1 MKILDLEQRSQEW
14 LDFHEGRIS
23 GSSAKDYSSVRY
35 IPKAELVE
43 FAQSKG
49 HDFPKNLTMDN
60 IRAMLT
66 EDELNELYAN
76 VQINDSIYK
85 LIAQRIAKPI
95 NPNDYADRIP
105 EGATYSAML
114 RGQILEDE
122 ARELISE
129 KLGKQIIP
137 GRVWQSDVN
146 EYMICSPDGE
156 IAKSIDEYTD
166 IIEAVEIKCLDSW
179 KVVKAY
185 YEKRPPLDYEAQII
199 QYFLVNENLQKL
211 YFCIY
216 SDVFTNPD
224 LELQIFELKREDYQE
239 KIELTGRVQNATLK
253 LVEREVQKLMF

>member
-43 FAQSKG
+43 FAESKG
-49 HDFPKNLTMDN
+49 YDFPKNLTMDN
-60 IRAMLT
+60 IKSMLT

-95 NPNDYADRIP
+95 NPNDYTLP

-114 RGQILEDE
+114 RGQILEEE

-129 KLGKQIIP
+129 KLGKNIIP
-137 GRVWQSDVN
+137 GRVWQSEEN

-156 IAKSIDEYTD
+156 FEDET
-166 IIEAVEIKCLDSW
+166 EAVEIKCLDSW

-185 YEKRPPLDYEAQII
+185 YEKHPPSEYKPQIL
-199 QYFLVNENLQKL
+199 QYFVVNDKLKKL

-216 SDVFTNPD
+216 SDVFSNPD
-224 LELQIFELKREDYQE
+224 LGLQIFELNREDYKE
-239 KIELTGRVQNATLK
+239 EIEIVKRVENATLE
-253 LVEREVQKLMF
+253 LVEKEAQKLMF

>member
-43 FAQSKG
+43 FAESKG
-49 HDFPKNLTMDN
+49 YDFPKNLTMDN

-114 RGQILEDE
+114 RGQILEEE
-122 ARELISE
+122 ARDLISE

-156 IAKSIDEYTD
+156 IVDDTGKVS
-166 IIEAVEIKCLDSW
+166 EAVEIKCLDSW

-185 YEKRPPLDYEAQII
+185 YEKRPPLEYEAQII

-224 LELQIFELKREDYQE
+224 LGLQIFELKREDYRE
-239 KIELTGRVQNATLK
+239 KIELTGRVQNATLG
-253 LVEREVQKLMF
+253 LVEKEVQKLMF

>member
-35 IPKAELVE
+35 IPKTELVE
-43 FAQSKG
+43 FAESKG
-49 HDFPKNLTMDN
+49 YEFPKNLTMDN

-95 NPNDYADRIP
+95 NPNDYTLP

-129 KLGKQIIP
+129 KLGKKIIP
-137 GRVWQSDVN
+137 GRVWQSEEN

-156 IAKSIDEYTD
+156 IVDDTGKVS
-166 IIEAVEIKCLDSW
+166 EAVEIKCLDSW

-185 YEKRPPLDYEAQII
+185 YEKHPPLDYEAQII

-224 LELQIFELKREDYQE
+224 LGLQIFELKREDYRE
-239 KIELTGRVQNATLK
+239 KIELTGRVQNATLG

>member
-35 IPKAELVE
+35 IPKTELVE
-43 FAQSKG
+43 FAESKG
-49 HDFPKNLTMDN
+49 YEFPKNLTMDN
-60 IRAMLT
+60 IRAMMT

-95 NPNDYADRIP
+95 NPNDYTLP

-114 RGQILEDE
+114 RGQILEEE
-122 ARELISE
+122 ARELTSE

-137 GRVWQSDVN
+137 GRVWQSEVN

-156 IAKSIDEYTD
+156 IVDDTGKVS
-166 IIEAVEIKCLDSW
+166 EAVEIKCLDSW

-185 YEKRPPLDYEAQII
+185 YEKHPPLDYEAQII

-224 LELQIFELKREDYQE
+224 LGLQIFELKREDYRE
-239 KIELTGRVQNATLK
+239 KIELTGRVQNATLG

>member
-43 FAQSKG
+43 FAESKG
-49 HDFPKNLTMDN
+49 YEFSKNLTMDN
-60 IRAMLT
+60 IKAMLT

-95 NPNDYADRIP
+95 NPNDYTLP
-105 EGATYSAML
+105 EGVTYSAML

-129 KLGKQIIP
+129 KLGKKIIP
-137 GRVWQSDVN
+137 GRVWQSEEN

-156 IAKSIDEYTD
+156 IVDDTGKVS
-166 IIEAVEIKCLDSW
+166 EAVEIKCLDSW

-185 YEKRPPLDYEAQII
+185 YEKHPPLDYEAQII

-224 LELQIFELKREDYQE
+224 LGLQIFELKREDYRE
-239 KIELTGRVQNATLK
+239 KIELTGRVQNATLG

>member
-35 IPKAELVE
+35 IPKTELVE
-43 FAQSKG
+43 FAESKG
-49 HDFPKNLTMDN
+49 YEFPKNLTMDN

-95 NPNDYADRIP
+95 NPNDYTLP

-114 RGQILEDE
+114 RGQILEEE

-129 KLGKQIIP
+129 KLGKKIIP
-137 GRVWQSDVN
+137 GRVWQSEEN

-156 IAKSIDEYTD
+156 IVDDTGKVS
-166 IIEAVEIKCLDSW
+166 EAVEIKCLDSW

-185 YEKRPPLDYEAQII
+185 YEKHPPLDYEAQII

-216 SDVFTNPD
+216 SDVFTNPE
-224 LELQIFELKREDYQE
+224 LGLQIFELKREDYRE
-239 KIELTGRVQNATLK
+239 KIELTGRVQNATLG

>member
-35 IPKAELVE
+35 IPKTELVE
-43 FAQSKG
+43 FAESKG
-49 HDFPKNLTMDN
+49 YEFPKNLTMDN

-95 NPNDYADRIP
+95 NPNDYVDRIP

-114 RGQILEDE
+114 RGQILEEE

-137 GRVWQSDVN
+137 GRVWQSEEN

-156 IAKSIDEYTD
+156 IVDDTGKVS
-166 IIEAVEIKCLDSW
+166 EAVEIKCLDSW

-185 YEKRPPLDYEAQII
+185 YEKHPPLDYEAQII

-224 LELQIFELKREDYQE
+224 LGLQIFELKREDYRE
-239 KIELTGRVQNATLK
+239 KIELTGRVQNATLG

>member
-43 FAQSKG
+43 FAESKG
-49 HDFPKNLTMDN
+49 YEFPKNLTMDN

-95 NPNDYADRIP
+95 NPNDYADRLN
-105 EGATYSAML
+105 GATYSAML
-114 RGQILEDE
+114 RGQILEEE
-122 ARELISE
+122 ARDLISE
-129 KLGKQIIP
+129 KLGKRIIP
-137 GRVWQSDVN
+137 GRVWQSEEN

-156 IAKSIDEYTD
+156 FEDET
-166 IIEAVEIKCLDSW
+166 EAIEIKCLDSW

-185 YEKRPPLDYEAQII
+185 YEKHPPAEYKPQIL
-199 QYFLVNENLQKL
+199 QYFVVNDKLKKL

-216 SDVFTNPD
+216 SDVFSNPD
-224 LELQIFELKREDYQE
+224 LGLQIFELNREDYKE
-239 KIELTGRVQNATLK
+239 EIEIVKRVENATLE
-253 LVEREVQKLMF
+253 LVEKEVQKLMF

>member
-35 IPKAELVE
+35 IPKTELVE
-43 FAQSKG
+43 FAESKG
-49 HDFPKNLTMDN
+49 YEFPKNLTMDN

-95 NPNDYADRIP
+95 NPNDYADRLD
-105 EGATYSAML
+105 GATYSAML
-114 RGQILEDE
+114 RGQILEEE
-122 ARELISE
+122 ARDLISE
-129 KLGKQIIP
+129 KLGKKIIP
-137 GRVWQSDVN
+137 GRVWQSEEN

-156 IAKSIDEYTD
+156 FEDET
-166 IIEAVEIKCLDSW
+166 EAVEIKCLDSW

-185 YEKRPPLDYEAQII
+185 YEKHPPSEYKPQIL
-199 QYFLVNENLQKL
+199 QYFVVNEKLKKL

-216 SDVFTNPD
+216 SDVFSNPD
-224 LELQIFELKREDYQE
+224 LGLQIFELNREDYKE
-239 KIELTGRVQNATLK
+239 EIEIVKRVENATLE
-253 LVEREVQKLMF
+253 LVEKEVQKLMF

>member
-43 FAQSKG
+43 FAESKG
-49 HDFPKNLTMDN
+49 YEFPKNLTMDN

-114 RGQILEDE
+114 RGQILEEE

-137 GRVWQSDVN
+137 GRVWQSEEN

-156 IAKSIDEYTD
+156 IVDDTGKVS
-166 IIEAVEIKCLDSW
+166 EAVEIKCLDSW

-185 YEKRPPLDYEAQII
+185 YEKRPPLEYEAQII

-224 LELQIFELKREDYQE
+224 LGLQIFELKREDYRE
-239 KIELTGRVQNATLK
+239 KIELTGRVQNATLG

>member
-43 FAQSKG
+43 FAESKG
-49 HDFPKNLTMDN
+49 YEFPKNLTMDN

-95 NPNDYADRIP
+95 NPNDYADRLN
-105 EGATYSAML
+105 GVTYSAML
-114 RGQILEDE
+114 RGQILEEE

-129 KLGKQIIP
+129 KLGKKIIP
-137 GRVWQSDVN
+137 GRVWQSEEN

-156 IAKSIDEYTD
+156 FEDET
-166 IIEAVEIKCLDSW
+166 EAVEIKCLDSW

-185 YEKRPPLDYEAQII
+185 YEKHPPSEYKPQIL
-199 QYFLVNENLQKL
+199 QYFVVNDKLKKL

-216 SDVFTNPD
+216 SDVFSNPD
-224 LELQIFELKREDYQE
+224 LGLQIFELNREDYKE
-239 KIELTGRVQNATLK
+239 EIEIVKRVENATLE
-253 LVEREVQKLMF
+253 LVEKEVQKLMF

>member
-1 MKILDLEQRSQEW
+1 MKILDIEQRSQEW

-35 IPKAELVE
+35 IPKTELVE
-43 FAQSKG
+43 FTESKG
-49 HDFPKNLTMDN
+49 YEFPKNLTMDN

-114 RGQILEDE
+114 RGQILEEE

-129 KLGKQIIP
+129 KLGKKIIP
-137 GRVWQSDVN
+137 GRVWQSEEN

-156 IAKSIDEYTD
+156 IVDDTGKVS
-166 IIEAVEIKCLDSW
+166 EAVEIKCLDSW

-185 YEKRPPLDYEAQII
+185 YEKHPPLDYEAQII

-216 SDVFTNPD
+216 SDVFTNPE
-224 LELQIFELKREDYQE
+224 LGLQIFELKREDYRE
-239 KIELTGRVQNATLK
+239 KIELTGRVQNATLG

>member
-43 FAQSKG
+43 FAESKG
-49 HDFPKNLTMDN
+49 YDFPKNLTIDN
-60 IRAMLT
+60 IKAMLT

-137 GRVWQSDVN
+137 GRVWQSEEN

-156 IAKSIDEYTD
+156 IVDDTGKVS
-166 IIEAVEIKCLDSW
+166 EAVEIKCLDSW

-185 YEKRPPLDYEAQII
+185 YEKRPPLEYEAQII

-224 LELQIFELKREDYQE
+224 LGLQIFELKREDYQE
-239 KIELTGRVQNATLK
+239 KIELTGRVQNATLG

>member
-43 FAQSKG
+43 FAESKG
-49 HDFPKNLTMDN
+49 YEFPKNLTMDN

-95 NPNDYADRIP
+95 NPNDYTLP

-114 RGQILEDE
+114 RGQILEEE

-129 KLGKQIIP
+129 KLGKKIIP
-137 GRVWQSDVN
+137 GRVWQSEEN

-156 IAKSIDEYTD
+156 FEDET
-166 IIEAVEIKCLDSW
+166 EAVEIKCLDSW

-185 YEKRPPLDYEAQII
+185 YEKHPPSEYKPQIL
-199 QYFLVNENLQKL
+199 QYFVVNEKLKRL

-216 SDVFTNPD
+216 SDVFSNPN
-224 LELQIFELKREDYQE
+224 LGLQIFELDREDYKEEIEIVKRVE
-239 KIELTGRVQNATLK
+239 KATLE
-253 LVEREVQKLMF
+253 LVEKEVQKLMF

>member
-23 GSSAKDYSSVRY
+23 GSSAKYYSSVRY

-43 FAQSKG
+43 FAESKG
-49 HDFPKNLTMDN
+49 YDFPKNLTMDN

-114 RGQILEDE
+114 RGQILEEE
-122 ARELISE
+122 ARDLISE

-156 IAKSIDEYTD
+156 IVDDTGKVS
-166 IIEAVEIKCLDSW
+166 EAVEIKCLDSW

-185 YEKRPPLDYEAQII
+185 YEKHPPLDYEAQII

-224 LELQIFELKREDYQE
+224 LGLQIFELKREDYRE
-239 KIELTGRVQNATLK
+239 KIELTGRVQNATLG
-253 LVEREVQKLMF
+253 LVEIEVQKLMF

>member
-43 FAQSKG
+43 FAESKG
-49 HDFPKNLTMDN
+49 YDFPKNLTMDN

-114 RGQILEDE
+114 RGQILEEE
-122 ARELISE
+122 ARDLISE

-156 IAKSIDEYTD
+156 IVDDTGKVS
-166 IIEAVEIKCLDSW
+166 EAVEIKCLDSW

-185 YEKRPPLDYEAQII
+185 YEKHPPLDYEAQII

-224 LELQIFELKREDYQE
+224 LGLQIFELKREDYRE
-239 KIELTGRVQNATLK
+239 KIELTGRVQNATLG

>member
-1 MKILDLEQRSQEW
+1 MKIIDLEQRSQEW
-14 LDFHEGRIS
+14 LEFHEGRIS

-43 FAQSKG
+43 FAESKG
-49 HDFPKNLTMDN
+49 YEFPENLTMDN

-95 NPNDYADRIP
+95 NPNDYTLP

-114 RGQILEDE
+114 RGQILEEE

-129 KLGKQIIP
+129 KLGKKIIP

-156 IAKSIDEYTD
+156 FEDET
-166 IIEAVEIKCLDSW
+166 EAVEIKCLDSW

-185 YEKRPPLDYEAQII
+185 YEKHPPSEYKPQIL
-199 QYFLVNENLQKL
+199 QYFVVNDKLKKL

-216 SDVFTNPD
+216 SDVFSNPE
-224 LELQIFELKREDYQE
+224 LGLQIFELNREDYKE
-239 KIELTGRVQNATLK
+239 EIEIVKRVENATLE
-253 LVEREVQKLMF
+253 LVEKKVQKLMF

>member
-43 FAQSKG
+43 FAESKG
-49 HDFPKNLTMDN
+49 YDFPKNLTMDN

-114 RGQILEDE
+114 RGQILEEE

-137 GRVWQSDVN
+137 GRVWQSEEN

-156 IAKSIDEYTD
+156 IVDDTGKVS
-166 IIEAVEIKCLDSW
+166 EAVEIKCLDSW

-185 YEKRPPLDYEAQII
+185 YEKHPPLDYEAQII

-216 SDVFTNPD
+216 SDVFTNPE
-224 LELQIFELKREDYQE
+224 LGLQIFELKREDYRE
-239 KIELTGRVQNATLK
+239 KIELTGRVQNATLG

>member
-35 IPKAELVE
+35 IPKTELVE
-43 FAQSKG
+43 FAESKG
-49 HDFPKNLTMDN
+49 YDFPKNLTMDN
-60 IRAMLT
+60 IRAMMT

-114 RGQILEDE
+114 RGQILEEE

-129 KLGKQIIP
+129 KLGKKIIP
-137 GRVWQSDVN
+137 GRVWQSEEN

-156 IAKSIDEYTD
+156 IVDDTGKVS
-166 IIEAVEIKCLDSW
+166 EAVEIKCLDSW

-185 YEKRPPLDYEAQII
+185 YEKHPPLDYEAQII

-224 LELQIFELKREDYQE
+224 LGLQIFELKREDYRE
-239 KIELTGRVQNATLK
+239 KIELTGRVQNATLG

>member
-35 IPKAELVE
+35 IPKAELIE
-43 FAQSKG
+43 FAESKG
-49 HDFPKNLTMDN
+49 YEFPKNLTMDN

-95 NPNDYADRIP
+95 NPNDYTLP

-114 RGQILEDE
+114 RGQILEEE

-129 KLGKQIIP
+129 KLGKKIIP

-156 IAKSIDEYTD
+156 FEDET
-166 IIEAVEIKCLDSW
+166 EAVEIKCLDSW

-185 YEKRPPLDYEAQII
+185 YEKRPPLEYEAQII

-224 LELQIFELKREDYQE
+224 LGLQIFELKREDYRE
-239 KIELTGRVQNATLK
+239 KIELTGRVQNATLG

>member
-1 MKILDLEQRSQEW
+1 MKILDIEQRSQEW

-43 FAQSKG
+43 FAESKG
-49 HDFPKNLTMDN
+49 YEFPKNLTMDN

-114 RGQILEDE
+114 RGQILEEE

-129 KLGKQIIP
+129 KLGKKIIP
-137 GRVWQSDVN
+137 GRVWQSEEN

-156 IAKSIDEYTD
+156 IVDDTGKVS
-166 IIEAVEIKCLDSW
+166 EAVEIKCLDSW

-185 YEKRPPLDYEAQII
+185 YEKHPPLDYEAQII

-224 LELQIFELKREDYQE
+224 LGLQIFELKREDYRE
-239 KIELTGRVQNATLK
+239 KIELTGRVQNATLG

>member
-43 FAQSKG
+43 FAESKG
-49 HDFPKNLTMDN
+49 YEFPKNLTMDN

-105 EGATYSAML
+105 DGATYSAML

-137 GRVWQSDVN
+137 GRVWQSEEN

-156 IAKSIDEYTD
+156 IVDDTGKVS
-166 IIEAVEIKCLDSW
+166 EAVEIKCLDSW

-185 YEKRPPLDYEAQII
+185 YEKHPPLDYEAQII

-216 SDVFTNPD
+216 SDVFTNPE
-224 LELQIFELKREDYQE
+224 LGLQIFELKREDYQE
-239 KIELTGRVQNATLK
+239 KIELTGRVQNATLG

>member
-23 GSSAKDYSSVRY
+23 GSSANDYSSVRY

-43 FAQSKG
+43 FAESKG
-49 HDFPKNLTMDN
+49 YEFPKNLTMDN

-95 NPNDYADRIP
+95 NPNDYTLP

-122 ARELISE
+122 ARDLISE
-129 KLGKQIIP
+129 KLGKKIIP
-137 GRVWQSDVN
+137 GRVWQSEEN

-156 IAKSIDEYTD
+156 FEDET
-166 IIEAVEIKCLDSW
+166 EAVEIKCLDSW

-185 YEKRPPLDYEAQII
+185 YEKHPPAEYKPQIL
-199 QYFLVNENLQKL
+199 QYFVVNEKLKKL

-216 SDVFTNPD
+216 SDVFSNPE
-224 LELQIFELKREDYQE
+224 LGLQIFELNREDYKE
-239 KIELTGRVQNATLK
+239 EIEIVKRVENATLE
-253 LVEREVQKLMF
+253 LVEKEVQKLMF

>member
-35 IPKAELVE
+35 IPKTELVE
-43 FAQSKG
+43 FAESKG
-49 HDFPKNLTMDN
+49 YEFPKNLTMDN

-95 NPNDYADRIP
+95 NPNDYADRLD
-105 EGATYSAML
+105 GATYSAML
-114 RGQILEDE
+114 RGQILEEE

-129 KLGKQIIP
+129 KLGKKIIP
-137 GRVWQSDVN
+137 GRVWQSEEN

-156 IAKSIDEYTD
+156 FEDET
-166 IIEAVEIKCLDSW
+166 EAVEIKCLDSW

-185 YEKRPPLDYEAQII
+185 YEKHPPSEYKPQIL
-199 QYFLVNENLQKL
+199 QYFVVNDKLKKL

-216 SDVFTNPD
+216 SDVFSNPD
-224 LELQIFELKREDYQE
+224 LGLQIFELNREDYKE
-239 KIELTGRVQNATLK
+239 EIEIVKRVENATLE
-253 LVEREVQKLMF
+253 LVEKEVQKLMF

>member
-43 FAQSKG
+43 FAESKG
-49 HDFPKNLTMDN
+49 YEFPKNLTMDN

-85 LIAQRIAKPI
+85 LIAQRIAKSI
-95 NPNDYADRIP
+95 NPNDYTLP

-114 RGQILEDE
+114 RGQILEEE

-129 KLGKQIIP
+129 KLGKKIIP
-137 GRVWQSDVN
+137 GRVWQSEEN

-156 IAKSIDEYTD
+156 FEDET
-166 IIEAVEIKCLDSW
+166 EAVEIKCLDSW

-185 YEKRPPLDYEAQII
+185 YEKHPPSEYKPQIL
-199 QYFLVNENLQKL
+199 QYFVVNDKLKKL

-216 SDVFTNPD
+216 SDVFSNPD
-224 LELQIFELKREDYQE
+224 LGLQIFELNREDYKE
-239 KIELTGRVQNATLK
+239 EIEIVKRVENATLE
-253 LVEREVQKLMF
+253 LVEKEVQKLMF

>member
-35 IPKAELVE
+35 IPKTELVE
-43 FAQSKG
+43 FAESKG
-49 HDFPKNLTMDN
+49 YEFPKNLTMDN

-95 NPNDYADRIP
+95 NPNDYADRLD
-105 EGATYSAML
+105 GATYSAML
-114 RGQILEDE
+114 RGQILEEE

-129 KLGKQIIP
+129 KLGKNIIP
-137 GRVWQSDVN
+137 GRVWQSEEN

-156 IAKSIDEYTD
+156 FEDET
-166 IIEAVEIKCLDSW
+166 EAVEIKCLDSW

-185 YEKRPPLDYEAQII
+185 YEKHPPSEYKPQIL
-199 QYFLVNENLQKL
+199 QYFVVNDKLKKL

-216 SDVFTNPD
+216 SDVFSNPD
-224 LELQIFELKREDYQE
+224 LGLQIFELNREDYKE
-239 KIELTGRVQNATLK
+239 EIEIVKRVENATLE
-253 LVEREVQKLMF
+253 LVEKEVQKLMF

>member
-35 IPKAELVE
+35 IPKTELVE
-43 FAQSKG
+43 FAESKG
-49 HDFPKNLTMDN
+49 YEFPKNLTMDN

-95 NPNDYADRIP
+95 NPNDYTLP

-114 RGQILEDE
+114 RGQILEEE

-129 KLGKQIIP
+129 KLGKKIIP
-137 GRVWQSDVN
+137 GRVWQSEEN

-156 IAKSIDEYTD
+156 FEDET
-166 IIEAVEIKCLDSW
+166 EAVEIKCLDSW

-185 YEKRPPLDYEAQII
+185 YEKHPPLDYEAQII

-224 LELQIFELKREDYQE
+224 LGLQIFELKREDYRE
-239 KIELTGRVQNATLK
+239 KIELTGRVQNAILG

>member
-43 FAQSKG
+43 FAESKG
-49 HDFPKNLTMDN
+49 YDFPKNLTMDN
-60 IRAMLT
+60 IKAMLT

-129 KLGKQIIP
+129 KLGKKIIP

-156 IAKSIDEYTD
+156 IVDDTGKVS
-166 IIEAVEIKCLDSW
+166 EAVEIKCLDSW

-185 YEKRPPLDYEAQII
+185 YEKHPPLDYEAQII

-224 LELQIFELKREDYQE
+224 LGLQIFELKREDYRE
-239 KIELTGRVQNATLK
+239 KIELTGRVQNATLG

>member
-35 IPKAELVE
+35 IPKTELVE
-43 FAQSKG
+43 FAESKG
-49 HDFPKNLTMDN
+49 YEFPKNLTMDN

-114 RGQILEDE
+114 RGQILEEE

-129 KLGKQIIP
+129 KLGKKIIP
-137 GRVWQSDVN
+137 GRVWQSEEN

-156 IAKSIDEYTD
+156 IVDDTGKVS
-166 IIEAVEIKCLDSW
+166 EAVEIKCLDSW

-185 YEKRPPLDYEAQII
+185 YEKHPPLDYEAQII

-224 LELQIFELKREDYQE
+224 LELQIFELKREDYRE
-239 KIELTGRVQNATLK
+239 KIELTGRVQNATLG

>member
-1 MKILDLEQRSQEW
+1 MKILDIEQRSQEW

-35 IPKAELVE
+35 IPKTELVE
-43 FAQSKG
+43 FAESKG
-49 HDFPKNLTMDN
+49 YEFPKNLTMDN
-60 IRAMLT
+60 IKAMLT

-129 KLGKQIIP
+129 KLGKKIIP
-137 GRVWQSDVN
+137 GRVWQSEEN

-156 IAKSIDEYTD
+156 IVDDTGKVS
-166 IIEAVEIKCLDSW
+166 EAVEIKCLDSW

-185 YEKRPPLDYEAQII
+185 YEKHPPLDYEAQII

-224 LELQIFELKREDYQE
+224 LGLQIFELKREDYRE
-239 KIELTGRVQNATLK
+239 KIELTGRVQNATLG

>member
-60 IRAMLT
+60 IKAMLT

-129 KLGKQIIP
+129 KLGKKIIP
-137 GRVWQSDVN
+137 GRVWQSEEN

-156 IAKSIDEYTD
+156 FEDET
-166 IIEAVEIKCLDSW
+166 EAVEIKCLDSW

-185 YEKRPPLDYEAQII
+185 YEKHPPSEYKPQIL
-199 QYFLVNENLQKL
+199 QYFVVNDKLKKL

-216 SDVFTNPD
+216 SDVFTNPE
-224 LELQIFELKREDYQE
+224 LGLQIFEVNREDYKE
-239 KIELTGRVQNATLK
+239 EIEIVKRVENATLE
-253 LVEREVQKLMF
+253 LVEKEVQKLMF

>member
-43 FAQSKG
+43 FAESKG
-49 HDFPKNLTMDN
+49 YDFPKNLTMDN
-60 IRAMLT
+60 IKAMLT

-95 NPNDYADRIP
+95 NPNDYTLP

-114 RGQILEDE
+114 RGQILEEE

-129 KLGKQIIP
+129 KLGKKIIP
-137 GRVWQSDVN
+137 GRVWQSEEN

-156 IAKSIDEYTD
+156 IVDDTGKVS
-166 IIEAVEIKCLDSW
+166 EAVEIKCLDSW

-185 YEKRPPLDYEAQII
+185 YEKHPPLDYEAQII

-224 LELQIFELKREDYQE
+224 LGLQIFELKREDYRE
-239 KIELTGRVQNATLK
+239 KIELTGRVQNATLG

>member
-43 FAQSKG
+43 FAESKG
-49 HDFPKNLTMDN
+49 YDFPKNLTMDN
-60 IRAMLT
+60 IKAMLT

-129 KLGKQIIP
+129 KLGKKIIP
-137 GRVWQSDVN
+137 GRVWQSEEN

-156 IAKSIDEYTD
+156 IVDDTGKVS
-166 IIEAVEIKCLDSW
+166 EAVEIKCLDSW

-224 LELQIFELKREDYQE
+224 LGLQIFELKREDYQE

>member
-49 HDFPKNLTMDN
+49 YEFPKNLTMDN
-60 IRAMLT
+60 IKAMLT

-95 NPNDYADRIP
+95 NPNDYTLP

-114 RGQILEDE
+114 RGQILEEE

-129 KLGKQIIP
+129 KLGKKIIP
-137 GRVWQSDVN
+137 GRVWQSEEN

-156 IAKSIDEYTD
+156 IVDDTGKVS
-166 IIEAVEIKCLDSW
+166 EAVEIKCLDSW

-185 YEKRPPLDYEAQII
+185 YEKHPPLDYEAQII

-224 LELQIFELKREDYQE
+224 LGLQIFELKREDYRE
-239 KIELTGRVQNATLK
+239 KIELTGRVQNATLG

>member
-35 IPKAELVE
+35 IPKAELAE
-43 FAQSKG
+43 FAESKG
-49 HDFPKNLTMDN
+49 YEFPKNLTMDN

-95 NPNDYADRIP
+95 NPNDYTLP

-114 RGQILEDE
+114 RGQILEEE

-129 KLGKQIIP
+129 KLGKKIIP
-137 GRVWQSDVN
+137 GRVWQSEEN

-156 IAKSIDEYTD
+156 FEDET
-166 IIEAVEIKCLDSW
+166 EAVEIKCLDSW

-185 YEKRPPLDYEAQII
+185 YEKHPPSEYKSQIL
-199 QYFLVNENLQKL
+199 QYFVVNDKLKKL

-216 SDVFTNPD
+216 SDVFSNPD
-224 LELQIFELKREDYQE
+224 LGLQIFELNREDYKE
-239 KIELTGRVQNATLK
+239 EIEIVKRVENATLE
-253 LVEREVQKLMF
+253 LVEKEVQKLMF

>member
-35 IPKAELVE
+35 IPKTELVE
-43 FAQSKG
+43 FAESKG
-49 HDFPKNLTMDN
+49 YEFPKNLTMDN
-60 IRAMLT
+60 IKAMLT

-114 RGQILEDE
+114 RGQILEEE

-137 GRVWQSDVN
+137 GRVWQSEEN

-156 IAKSIDEYTD
+156 IVDDTGKVS
-166 IIEAVEIKCLDSW
+166 EAVEIKCLDSW

-185 YEKRPPLDYEAQII
+185 YEKHPPLDYEAQII

-224 LELQIFELKREDYQE
+224 LGLQIFELKREDYRE
-239 KIELTGRVQNATLK
+239 KIELTGRVQNATLG

>member
-1 MKILDLEQRSQEW
+1 MKILDIEQRSQEW

-49 HDFPKNLTMDN
+49 HDFPKNITMDN

-122 ARELISE
+122 ARDLISE

-137 GRVWQSDVN
+137 GRVWQSEEN

-156 IAKSIDEYTD
+156 FEDET
-166 IIEAVEIKCLDSW
+166 EAVEIKCLDSW

-185 YEKRPPLDYEAQII
+185 YEKHPPSEYKPQIL
-199 QYFLVNENLQKL
+199 QYFVVNNKLKKL

-216 SDVFTNPD
+216 SDVFSNPE
-224 LELQIFELKREDYQE
+224 LGLQIFELNREDYKE
-239 KIELTGRVQNATLK
+239 EIEIVKRVENATLE
-253 LVEREVQKLMF
+253 LVEKEVQKLMF